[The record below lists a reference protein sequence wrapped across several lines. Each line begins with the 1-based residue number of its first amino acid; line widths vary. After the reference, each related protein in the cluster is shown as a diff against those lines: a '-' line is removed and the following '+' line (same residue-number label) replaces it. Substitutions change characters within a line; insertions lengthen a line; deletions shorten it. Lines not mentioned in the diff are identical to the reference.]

1 MSLENRI
8 EELTRAI
15 IALTAVVQSQQA
27 TSPAPIVPATQGTR
41 TKKEKVEPVVE
52 VTEVLTEIVTV
63 EIPTLKE
70 AKPADVT
77 PKSTTTLNVEA
88 ATVRTYAEVAVHLG
102 KLMSLKGRNA
112 LVDLLAEFD
121 APNGKA
127 LKPEQY
133 PAVWDRASEL
143 MGE

>member
-1 MSLENRI
+1 MSLEIKI

-15 IALTAVVQSQQA
+15 ITLTQAIQAQQ
-27 TSPAPIVPATQGTR
+27 PIAPIVPEKQGAR
-41 TKKEKVEPVVE
+41 VKKEKEVAVEPAVVAE
-52 VTEVLTEIVTV
+52 SEV

-70 AKPADVT
+70 AQPKDVT
-77 PKSTTTLNVEA
+77 PKSTDTSNVEVA
-88 ATVRTYAEVAVHLG
+88 KERTYAELAIHLG
-102 KLMSLKGRNA
+102 RLMSLKGRNA

-133 PAVWDRASEL
+133 ADVWAKAEAL

>member
-1 MSLENRI
+1 MSLENKI
-8 EELTRAI
+8 EELTRAV
-15 IALTAVVQSQQA
+15 IALTSAIQAQQP
-27 TSPAPIVPATQGTR
+27 TPAIVPPTQGTR
-41 TKKEKVEPVVE
+41 TKKEKVVEAEPVVME
-52 VTEVLTEIVTV
+52 NVAV

-70 AKPADVT
+70 AKSIDVT
-77 PKSTTTLNVEA
+77 PKSPA
-88 ATVRTYAEVAVHLG
+88 ISSDDSAIVRTYAEVAVHLG

-133 PAVWDRASEL
+133 PAVWARASEL

>member
-1 MSLENRI
+1 MSLENKI

-15 IALTAVVQSQQA
+15 VALTAAVQSQQP
-27 TSPAPIVPATQGTR
+27 TAPIVPATQGAR
-41 TKKEKVEPVVE
+41 VKKEAKVETPEPVVLE
-52 VTEVLTEIVTV
+52 NVAV

-77 PKSTTTLNVEA
+77 PKSTTTSNVEA

-121 APNGKA
+121 ATNGKA

-133 PAVWDRASEL
+133 PAVWDRASAL